1 MVPCV
6 CCLEILNILGKSI
19 PLVWLR
25 VLWFSAASAGSGQRA
40 AGSGQRAA
48 GSGQRA
54 AGSISRQLAAD
65 NSTCLLEQIKTIDK
79 SGDVRIK

>member
-1 MVPCV
+1 
-6 CCLEILNILGKSI
+6 LEILNILGKSI
-19 PLVWLR
+19 LLVWLH
-25 VLWFSAASAGSGQRA
+25 VLWFSAASAGSGQLA

-48 GSGQRA
+48 GSRQHQQA
-54 AGSISRQLAAD
+54 AGSWQQAAD